1 MTKNK
6 NKGKAVLAGLAMFAS
21 AIPAS
26 AQEKLEIQVTE
37 TNGVSRTIEVD
48 RNIRQLD
55 LYHSGLTSIILPDGL
70 TNLKRLNLD
79 NNKLTNLTLPEG
91 LTNLKRLNLDNN
103 RLTNL
108 TLPEGL
114 TNLKSLRLGH
124 NEPLTHLALPEG
136 LRSLDFIDL
145 VGNSNL
151 SYLTFPK
158 SFTRVGHLDIR
169 GTDLPGFLLIRE
181 EMNSMRKE
189 MQGGFDRL
197 DARIDGVKG
206 NLEMIQWGMAIFIA
220 PMVIALALASGKA
233 VYDILNSWAKKH

>member
-1 MTKNK
+1 MKGWNTIIAVAAAVATIQAQAETLEVQYTK
-6 NKGKAVLAGLAMFAS
+6 
-21 AIPAS
+21 
-26 AQEKLEIQVTE
+26 Q
-37 TNGVSRTIEVD
+37 NGTSHTLLVEGDIEY
-48 RNIRQLD
+48 LD
-55 LYHSGLTSIILPDGL
+55 FGNNQLTSFTLPEGL
-70 TNLKRLNLD
+70 SNLKRLNLD
-79 NNKLTNLTLPEG
+79 NNKLTNLTLPDG
-91 LTNLKRLNLDNN
+91 LLNLRELALDNN

-108 TLPEGL
+108 TLPDGL
-114 TNLKSLRLGH
+114 LNLKSLRLGH

-158 SFTRVGHLDIR
+158 SLTRVGHLDIR

-220 PMVIALALASGKA
+220 PMVIALSLASGKA